1 MNDCTLMDPFF
12 LKSAVEQ
19 LIRYIIV
26 TWAVFYTF
34 LGSKTLYIII
44 LKFKKF
50 TIVNL
55 GRV

>member
-26 TWAVFYTF
+26 TWAVLYTF

-44 LKFKKF
+44 LKLKK
-50 TIVNL
+50 INC
-55 GRV
+55 